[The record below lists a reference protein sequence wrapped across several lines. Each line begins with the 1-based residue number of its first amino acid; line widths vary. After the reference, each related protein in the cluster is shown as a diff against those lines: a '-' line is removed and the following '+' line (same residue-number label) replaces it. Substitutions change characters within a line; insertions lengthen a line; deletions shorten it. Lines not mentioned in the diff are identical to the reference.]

1 VRRLFLIAAL
11 ILPFG
16 LIAKVPQPVS
26 VIDIPAPLILTHLY
40 VRLHPTCASS
50 AIAERVA
57 QRAGFEYGGGS
68 DDLNLYKLIVN
79 ATDSEALNKHKS
91 TLLLDPYV
99 QDVIVDYQVND

>member
-1 VRRLFLIAAL
+1 MRRLFLIAAL

-26 VIDIPAPLILTHLY
+26 VIDIPAPLVLTHLY
-40 VRLHPTCASS
+40 VRLHPTCVSS

-57 QRAGFEYGGGS
+57 QRAGLQYGGGS
-68 DDLNLYKLIVN
+68 YELNLYKILVN
-79 ATDSEALNKHKS
+79 ANDIDELKQHKS